1 MSLRRLW
8 SSSPHLVL
16 SLALLTSLLSV
27 IPVQESKAAP
37 IAITTYP
44 AQKTF
49 ELVETQ
55 TISSASYVSSEITFN
70 TSRKNLFAFEK
81 RVGGTYGMYVQ
92 ITGMINSGASCN
104 VSQGG
109 SDPAKYDGFNS
120 PVDSLTVETITA
132 NGSEVTY
139 QVNLSVGLGEIQPQD
154 EITVTGATTA
164 RFNGTF
170 VVETITSTTSLKTFT
185 VKSTA
190 TGATSKAGA
199 KHVRWEKLIG
209 ATDTTFT
216 IARNP
221 GSPCTATA
229 NAGSLATAREA
240 GPSSAIQ
247 AKSTNMATDASGT
260 LIFMSTGANNP
271 LEVNGKG
278 NLYISRNSGLS
289 WKKVD
294 LVNSSGVS
302 IGENDPIT
310 NGNQTITGYEQIRGC
325 QHQVCAWISVSVSH
339 DGLVLAAASYNG
351 ELVFSRDGGATW
363 TEVYRE
369 QQRRCSSDGVGVNWQ
384 EVRVSKDGKKIVS
397 YDKAMGTIFT
407 LDLTQAYTFN
417 LNARLPNNLWSGNGA
432 CYPSVYSST
441 TNPSVYGANS
451 IDVASIPVE
460 LQYYNPTT
468 GMALSKD
475 GTRLVTANTFRE
487 IIVCTG
493 TGSRWTKC
501 FRPPVPTYPD
511 MTTPPSGWNSI
522 YVVTLFMSSSGKY
535 ITAGGYSNYL
545 LRSTNYGATFQIV
558 SDRTRSQGV
567 AGSSTASASSCGDP
581 GGINSIAGSDDGKI
595 QYFVTRQSSYQTTAP
610 ANPPYWSITP
620 GVCRSANYGA
630 KGSWVPV
637 PVSMYPGSTEDISR
651 KQHFTTVVTGST
663 GSPVYFGSTGVN
675 LATGLGITC
684 NGNPGTCLP
693 NFWSSYSITGPPSI
707 GTPVTVPIDQQIY
720 STVNAPSRGANPIIW
735 GIGRTSNGSSVPGIT
750 ISSTGLVDVS
760 GTVPIG
766 SYRMTITATDDG
778 TSTTLEM
785 TIYVYDPGRDDP
797 IFDIP
802 VRSANGY
809 TVNITNYD
817 PEYVYSPITDT
828 GTVVAG
834 TPSGSILPLTLSGI
848 AESSS
853 AIISVDSY
861 MGTYDTDIFGLKVGT
876 ITGMSKWFQPT
887 LTIATSTS
895 IGGGGSKTLSTSGG
909 GGTGAVT
916 YVATAGTA
924 GCSISSVNVLNASST
939 TVNNTCTVTAT
950 KAEDANYLAK
960 SSSATTF
967 TVKTLGR
974 MPTFGTPIRVSGG
987 FIVAITNYDAAF
999 TWNIRVSN
1007 GSISVSTPIG
1017 SIETLTVSS
1026 LSPGDSATISV
1037 GTSRTNY
1044 SDETG
1049 TVLSYAISALTVTAT
1064 NISTTVGFVRT
1075 QRFSLA
1081 GLTGSDSVTAV
1092 TYSYVGTNG
1101 TSYGPS
1107 ATRPTAVGEYSVTPS
1122 AAVFG
1127 SGSASNYSI
1136 SYIAGTFEINAALVV
1151 GGGSNISATYL
1162 TPESSQ
1168 PFTVTG
1174 GTGVIRFTITGALSG
1189 VSIDSV
1195 TGIVYVTSASPLTSI
1210 TVSVVA
1216 TDEIGATDSEPITIE
1231 VTLGGGAMIVLTFPA
1246 EGAYPTKKATAVLIR
1261 ATVGATGRVTFT
1273 ANKRKIPG
1281 CSNVRTVNYVAPC
1294 NWKPTSHGVIDVVAT
1309 LVPDDTNIGRASVKV
1324 PTTPTKRTTP
1334 RQ

>member
-8 SSSPHLVL
+8 SSSPHLAL
-16 SLALLTSLLSV
+16 TLALLASLLSV
-27 IPVQESKAAP
+27 IPVQEAKAAQ
-37 IAITTYP
+37 IGITTYP
-44 AQKTF
+44 QQKVF
-49 ELVETQ
+49 ELIETQ
-55 TISSASYVSSEITFN
+55 TITSATYASSSITFT
-70 TSRKNLFAFEK
+70 TSRKNLFSFEK
-81 RVGGTYGMYVQ
+81 AVGGTYGMYVQ
-92 ITGMINSGASCN
+92 ITGMVSVGSGCFPGQN
-104 VSQGG
+104 IT
-109 SDPAKYDGFNS
+109 DPQRLNGFNS
-120 PVDSLTVETITA
+120 PMDSVTVSSISG

-139 QVNLSVGLGEIQPQD
+139 NVALLTGEIQPQD
-154 EITVTGATTA
+154 EVTISGATTAGFNGTFIVDTVTANTSFKVKSTVTGA
-164 RFNGTF
+164 
-170 VVETITSTTSLKTFT
+170 S
-185 VKSTA
+185 STA
-190 TGATSKAGA
+190 SAQ
-199 KHVRWEKLIG
+199 HIRWEKLTG

-229 NAGSLATAREA
+229 NAGSLVKAREA
-240 GPSSAIQ
+240 GPVASIQ
-247 AKSTNMATDASGT
+247 EKTTNMATDASGT

-271 LEVNGKG
+271 QSIYGKG
-278 NLYISRNSGLS
+278 NLYLSRNSGIT

-294 LVNSSGVS
+294 LVDGSGVS
-302 IGENDPIT
+302 LGNTPIT
-310 NGNQTITGYEQIRGC
+310 NGNQTINQYEQLYGC
-325 QHQVCAWISVSVSH
+325 QHRVCAWTSVSMSH

-351 ELVFSRDGGATW
+351 ALIFSRNGGASW
-363 TEVYRE
+363 TEMFRE
-369 QQRRCSSDGVGVNWQ
+369 EMRRCSSDGAGMNWQ
-384 EVRVSKDGKKIVS
+384 EVRVSKDGKKIVAF
-397 YDKAMGTIFT
+397 DNRMGNLFT
-407 LDLTQAYTFN
+407 LDLTQPYSLDLTAK
-417 LNARLPNNLWSGNGA
+417 LPNNLWSGNGA
-432 CYPSVYSST
+432 CYPSVYSTT
-441 TNPSVYGANS
+441 TNPSVYSSFS
-451 IDVASIPVE
+451 IDVASAPSAF
-460 LQYYNPTT
+460 QFFNPMVA
-468 GMALSKD
+468 MAISKD
-475 GTRLVTANTFRE
+475 GNRIAMANTFRDA
-487 IIVCTG
+487 IICTG
-493 TGSRWTKC
+493 TGSRWTNCIK
-501 FRPPVPTYPD
+501 PPTPTYVD
-511 MTTPPSGWNSI
+511 MTTPPTGWVGI
-522 YVVTLFMSSSGKY
+522 RLDAVFMSANGRY
-535 ITAGGYSNYL
+535 ITMAGFSNYVI
-545 LRSTNYGATFQIV
+545 RSIDYGATFQIV
-558 SDRTRSQGV
+558 SDRTRSATG
-567 AGSSTASASSCGDP
+567 AGTSTASVSACGDP
-581 GGINSIAGSDDGKI
+581 GGVTSIAGSDSGKI
-595 QYFVTRQSSYQTTAP
+595 QYFVTRNTSHQTYAP
-610 ANPPYWSITP
+610 VNGTWRETP

-637 PVSMYPGSTEDISR
+637 PVSMFPGSTEDISR
-651 KQHFTTVVTGST
+651 KQLFSTVVVGST

-675 LATGLGITC
+675 LAQGKPQTC
-684 NGNPGTCLP
+684 GGNPGTCLP

-735 GIGRTSNGSSVPGIT
+735 DIGRTSNGSSVPGIT

-766 SYRMTITATDDG
+766 SYQMTITATDDG

-785 TIYVYDPGRDDP
+785 YIYVYDPGRANP
-797 IFDIP
+797 IFDTP

-817 PEYVYSPITDT
+817 PDYVYSPITDT

-861 MGTYDTDIFGLKVGT
+861 MGTYDTDIFGLTVGT
-876 ITGMSKWFQPT
+876 ITGMSKWLQPT
-887 LTIATSTS
+887 LTFATSTF

-950 KAEDANYLAK
+950 KAEDANYVAK

-967 TVKTLGR
+967 TVRTLGKV
-974 MPTFGTPIRVSGG
+974 PTFGTPIRVSGG

-1007 GSISVSTPIG
+1007 GSISIGTPVG

-1064 NISTTVGFVRT
+1064 NINTTVGFVRT

-1136 SYIAGTFEINAALVV
+1136 SYIAGTFRINAALVV
-1151 GGGSNISATYL
+1151 GGGSNISASYQ

-1195 TGIVYVTSASPLTSI
+1195 TGVVYVTSASPLTSI

-1216 TDEIGATDSEPITIE
+1216 TDEVGATDSEPITIE
-1231 VTLGGGAMIVLTFPA
+1231 VTLGGGAMIVLTFPS

-1281 CSNVRTVNYVAPC
+1281 CSNVRTVNYVAAC

-1309 LVPDDTNIGRASVKV
+1309 LVPDDTNIGPASVKV